1 MTSVAGQKIQPAK
14 LNPGKEIY
22 SGNLTFKGG
31 SHGSTLSIIPEEKA
45 MEMKDK
51 LPEVPKSPSD
61 HFANFLLSVMGRE
74 KPRSPFSISGPL
86 SQVFC
91 LGVISQWTGQK
102 IIFDRET
109 KQITNNPLANQLL
122 WGTMPREGWE
132 DFYRI

>member
-1 MTSVAGQKIQPAK
+1 MAGQKIQPAK

-22 SGNLTFKGG
+22 SETLTFKGG

-45 MEMKDK
+45 KEMEGK
-51 LPEVPKSPSD
+51 LPEVPKSPSN
-61 HFANFLLSVMGRE
+61 HYENFLLSVMGKE
-74 KPRSPFSISGPL
+74 KPRSPFSVSGPL

-102 IIFDRET
+102 ILFDRKT
-109 KQITNNPLANQLL
+109 KQITDNPLANQLL

-132 DFYRI
+132 EFYRI